1 MTWVTRFHKGD
12 RVVLCG
18 EHTWAGYSGE
28 VLRHDFVSFLRK
40 RSVVVQL
47 DNGQRVG
54 VVRPEQID
62 FARGGDA

>member
-1 MTWVTRFHKGD
+1 M
-12 RVVLCG
+12 LCG